1 MAYLVIYDFK
11 GAKTSGIPRQ
21 FYRALDALMEKQKDI
36 KRIQSSV
43 FLCEDKASAIELK
56 NVIEGWK
63 ATARLFEVVKPE
75 LEPEAI
81 ELGEI

>member
-21 FYRALDALMEKQKDI
+21 FYRAIDALMERRKNI

-56 NVIEGWK
+56 TIIEDWK
-63 ATARLFEVVKPE
+63 AKAQLFEIVRPE
-75 LEPEAI
+75 LEAEAI

>member
-1 MAYLVIYDFK
+1 MAYLVMYDFK
-11 GAKTSGIPRQ
+11 GTKTSGIPRQ
-21 FYRALDALMEKQKDI
+21 FYRALDALMKRRGDM

-43 FLCEDKASAIELK
+43 FLCENKASAIELK

-63 ATARLFEVVKPE
+63 AKAQLFEVVRPE
-75 LEPEAI
+75 LEPEAF

>member
-21 FYRALDALMEKQKDI
+21 FYRALDALMERRGDV
-36 KRIQSSV
+36 KRLQSSV
-43 FLCEDKASAIELK
+43 FLCETKAGAIELK
-56 NVIEGWK
+56 NMAEGWK
-63 ATARLFEVVKPE
+63 AKAQLFEAVQPE

>member
-1 MAYLVIYDFK
+1 MIYDFK

-21 FYRALDALMEKQKDI
+21 FYRALEALMKRRDDI

-43 FLCEDKASAIELK
+43 FLCENKASAIELK
-56 NVIEGWK
+56 NMIEGWK
-63 ATARLFEVVKPE
+63 AKAQLFEVVRPE
-75 LEPEAI
+75 LEPEAF

>member
-21 FYRALDALMEKQKDI
+21 FYRALDALLKRQKDV

-43 FLCEDKASAIELK
+43 FLCENKASAIELK
-56 NVIEGWK
+56 NIIEGWK
-63 ATARLFEVVKPE
+63 AKTQLFEVMKIE

>member
-1 MAYLVIYDFK
+1 MAYLVLYDFK
-11 GAKTSGIPRQ
+11 GAKTSGISRQ
-21 FYRALDALMEKQKDI
+21 FYRALDALMERQKDT

-43 FLCEDKASAIELK
+43 FLCENKASAIELK
-56 NVIEGWK
+56 NLIESWK
-63 ATARLFEVVKPE
+63 AKTQIFEVVQPE

>member
-1 MAYLVIYDFK
+1 MAYLVMYDFK
-11 GAKTSGIPRQ
+11 GAKTSGISRQ
-21 FYRALDALMEKQKDI
+21 FYRALDALMKRRDDI

-43 FLCEDKASAIELK
+43 FICENKQSAVELK
-56 NVIEGWK
+56 TMIEGWNAK
-63 ATARLFEVVKPE
+63 AQLFEVVHPE

>member
-1 MAYLVIYDFK
+1 MAYLVLYDFK
-11 GAKTSGIPRQ
+11 GAKTSGISRQ
-21 FYRALDALMEKQKDI
+21 FYRALDAMMERQKDV

-43 FLCEDKASAIELK
+43 FLCENKTSAIELK
-56 NVIEGWK
+56 NLSESWK
-63 ATARLFEVVKPE
+63 AKTQIFEVVRPE